1 MIYTL
6 ICKQLYSPLLD
17 RTKQSPFREA
27 LDEAVRNERRPL
39 GELRSLQIDKLRR
52 ILGHAS
58 RHVPYYAAAF
68 ARAGLVPDDIRDVA
82 DLRRLPVL
90 TKEEVFA
97 SGARMVSD
105 RYVGRLFAA
114 STSGST
120 GIAMRFHVDS
130 GQYGWVEA
138 MQWRGRRWWGIER
151 GDPSVVLWSRPVART
166 RWTNARAWGVN
177 RLRNTVQFDAFTDLD
192 AAKAELIA
200 GAIERHRP
208 RLIYGYGSSLG
219 KLADLLHTAGPRLSP
234 GAKPNVVEYTADHMY
249 APERRTAAE
258 VFGAPVISAYGSSE
272 CGGVA
277 QQCREG
283 RLHIAIDHVVVE
295 FLRSDGSPTDEGET
309 GRIVISH
316 LNNLGM
322 PLLRYEVGDMGAWV
336 SEPCPCGVTLPCMSL
351 QVGKSVDVIDTSE
364 KRGVSAHVF
373 DYINLHLMKLD
384 VRGIKQFFVEQT
396 GPDTFDV
403 AFVRE
408 QPFEPR
414 SVDIFVERMRA
425 YLGSAIAVQTRFVE
439 EIPLTASGKRRYFK
453 KRIAVDREAS
463 GS

>member
-1 MIYTL
+1 MYTL
-6 ICKQLYSPLLD
+6 ICKQLYCPLLD
-17 RTKQSPFREA
+17 RAKRSPFREA
-27 LDEAVRNERRPL
+27 LEEAVRNERRPL
-39 GELRSLQIDKLRR
+39 GELRSLQLEKLRR
-52 ILGHAS
+52 MLEHAS
-58 RHVPYYAAAF
+58 RHVPYYADAF
-68 ARAGLVPDDIRDVA
+68 ARARLAPDEVREVT

-138 MQWRGRRWWGIER
+138 MAWRGRRWWGVER
-151 GDPSVVLWSRPVART
+151 GDPTIVLWSRPVDRT

-177 RLRNTVQFDAFTDLD
+177 RLRNAVQFDAFADLD
-192 AAKAELIA
+192 AAKASRIA
-200 GAIERHRP
+200 AAVERHRP

-219 KLADLLHTAGPRLSP
+219 KLADLLQTAGTSLSP
-234 GAKPNVVEYTADHMY
+234 RARPNVVEYTADHMY

-283 RLHIAIDHVVVE
+283 RLHMSIDHVVVE
-295 FLRSDGSPTDEGET
+295 FLRSDGSPTEAGET
-309 GRIVISH
+309 GRLVISH

-322 PLLRYEVGDMGAWV
+322 PLLRYEVGDLGAWDA
-336 SEPCPCGVTLPCMSL
+336 EPCPCGVTLPCMSL

-373 DYINLHLMKLD
+373 DYINLHLIKLG

-396 GPDTFDV
+396 GPDAFDV

-408 QPFEPR
+408 QAFEPR
-414 SVDIFVERMRA
+414 SVEIFVERMRA
-425 YLGSAIAVQTRFVE
+425 YLGNAIVVETRFVE
-439 EIPLTASGKRRYFK
+439 EIPLSTSGKRRYFK
-453 KRIAVDREAS
+453 KRAAVDREAS